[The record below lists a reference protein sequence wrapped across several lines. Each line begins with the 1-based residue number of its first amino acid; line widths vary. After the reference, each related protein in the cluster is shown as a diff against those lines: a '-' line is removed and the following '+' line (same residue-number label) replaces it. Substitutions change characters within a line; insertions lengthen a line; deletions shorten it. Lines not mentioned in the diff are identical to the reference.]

1 MASAR
6 RPLWDTVSVLSGTL
20 LAESIRVG
28 PELKI
33 DGLVVTKIFRRD
45 FPDEPPGMPT
55 IWTFVEFQ
63 AEDSRADELAQKLA
77 DVLVAEGGW
86 YADFGVGDDHVV
98 VFAGKVFRYRKGDEA
113 GRAEATEYG
122 LSVGCPADQ
131 LDWID

>member
-1 MASAR
+1 
-6 RPLWDTVSVLSGTL
+6 VLSGTL

-28 PELKI
+28 DELSI
-33 DGLVVTKIFRRD
+33 EGLVVSKIFRKD

-55 IWTFVEFQ
+55 TWTFIEFQ
-63 AEDSRADELAQKLA
+63 TEDERADELAQILA
-77 DVLVAEGGW
+77 DVLIAEGGW

-113 GRAEATEYG
+113 GRAEATQYG

-131 LDWID
+131 LDWTD